1 MINERNIK
9 NSQYAVN
16 IDIVDAKEIRNLL
29 PEIGALV
36 MSTDGKL
43 YVSDGR
49 SWLQIT
55 LS

>member
-16 IDIVDAKEIRNLL
+16 VDIVTVEELETLL
-29 PEIGALV
+29 PEMGALV
-36 MSTDGKL
+36 MSTAGKL
-43 YVSDGR
+43 YVGDGF
-49 SWLQIT
+49 SWVQIT